1 MTALDDRALETVS
14 PPVDHLLV
22 MRLRIAVAEGLAA
35 EGGMARLD
43 LDSRRAFAQSLVAA
57 ELGPLRQEFIRAGRP
72 PLRPDQEAALAAA
85 VDAAM
90 FGALRFGYGADDPS
104 IENLIFRAAKHV
116 VVYRWP
122 GTISYEPSPFTS
134 TQDFLRE
141 AEELMLRCG
150 AERAWNDSTAPFVD
164 IRLPDNSR
172 FSGVRGCCEPTVFIR
187 RPRVFDMDL
196 PGMVDNGTIDETL
209 HQFIGAAAG
218 GGRQSLLLAGET
230 DCGKTTM
237 ARAAA
242 HCYGAD
248 EHVVT
253 IENVRELGLE
263 FFHDRHRN
271 VTEME
276 VVPPNSEGNGG
287 ITIRQCVERAL
298 REIPSRTINGEVL
311 GDEVV
316 PMLQNVANGHPGMT
330 TVHAKW
336 GFPEAVVLRL
346 CSLAASAPERL
357 EPAATEQLIATAFD
371 FVIML
376 RKVEDLR
383 SGRFYRTVSTI
394 YEVIPTRDG
403 SHIRA
408 SMSAIFDAGADGRAR
423 PTGQR
428 PDRLDR
434 LQAAGFDPSYL
445 LRREGAWRR

>member
-1 MTALDDRALETVS
+1 MTAVETTS
-14 PPVDHLLV
+14 TVDHLLV
-22 MRLRIAVAEGLAA
+22 MRLRIAVAEGMAA
-35 EGGMARLD
+35 EGGMGRLD
-43 LDSRRAFAQSLVAA
+43 LDARRAFGQSLVAA
-57 ELGPLRQEFIRAGRP
+57 ELGPLRQEFIRAGRS
-72 PLRPDQEAALAAA
+72 PLGPDEEAALAAA

-90 FGALRFGYGADDPS
+90 FGALRFGYGADDPT
-104 IENLIFRAAKHV
+104 IENLIFRGAKHV

-164 IRLPDNSR
+164 LRLPDNSR
-172 FSGVRGCCEPTVFIR
+172 FSGIRGCCEATVFIR
-187 RPRVFDMDL
+187 RPRAFDMDL
-196 PGMVDNGTIDETL
+196 PEMQRNGTIDEIV
-209 HQFIGAAAG
+209 HQFLGAAAG
-218 GGRQSLLLAGET
+218 GAGKSLVLAGET

-237 ARAAA
+237 ARAVA
-242 HCYGAD
+242 HCYGID

-263 FFHDRHRN
+263 YFHDRHRN

-276 VVPPNSEGNGG
+276 VVPPNSEGKGG
-287 ITIRQCVERAL
+287 ITIRQCVEKAL
-298 REIPSRTINGEVL
+298 RMIPRRTINGEVL

-316 PMLQNVANGHPGMT
+316 PMLQNLANGHPGMT

-346 CSLAASAPERL
+346 CSLAGSAPERL
-357 EPAATEQLIATAFD
+357 DSGAAEQLIATAFD
-371 FVIML
+371 FVVML

-408 SMSAIFDAGADGRAR
+408 AMSPIFDAGADGRAR
-423 PTGQR
+423 PTGTR
-428 PDRLDR
+428 PNRLES
-434 LQAAGFDPSYL
+434 LEAAGFDPALL
-445 LRREGAWRR
+445 LRKEGAWRR